1 VASADND
8 DVVNRVWTAG
18 HTTDRWSN

>member
-8 DVVNRVWTAG
+8 SVVNRVWTAG
-18 HTTDRWSN
+18 HATDRWSN